1 MINPYH
7 LHKLLDNN
15 DFDNIKLLI
24 KDVDITS
31 LPNNI
36 LTNII
41 SFFIK
46 TDNEYLEII
55 RDNINL
61 LDLHKRDYLNL
72 SNYYY
77 EKDFNFA
84 NIIFTKYIV
93 NNQNIQLLEKDINFI
108 INNKLVKLLYLLEGR
123 FIKTSVDINKY
134 NIIQPS
140 IHKINIDTNI
150 LNEVK
155 LLIEKQTSKKE
166 LNKFMNFINNINY
179 DYIVDAGNVL
189 FYKGKINNK
198 NINNLYNLC
207 NNKKSLV
214 LIHQRHFKKHPNIK
228 KELDERNIKYYLTP
242 YNHNDDLFIIL
253 AFLHSYN
260 SFIISNDKYRDH
272 IFSYNNTNVNYNQFK
287 NILYNHTLGFSYNE
301 IKPQYNYSIQIVDT
315 KILCPHINNVF
326 IEI

>member
-7 LHKLLDNN
+7 LHNLLDNN

-24 KDVDITS
+24 KDVDIIT

-55 RDNINL
+55 KNNINL

-77 EKDFNFA
+77 EKNFNFA
-84 NIIFTKYIV
+84 NYIFTKYIV
-93 NNQNIQLLEKDINFI
+93 DNQNIQLLEKDINFI

-123 FIKTSVDINKY
+123 FIKTSVDINKH

-140 IHKINIDTNI
+140 MKEINIDMNI

-155 LLIEKQTSKKE
+155 LMIEKQTSKKE
-166 LNKFMNFINNINY
+166 LNKFMNFINNTNY
-179 DYIVDAGNVL
+179 DYIVDGGNVL

-207 NNKKSLV
+207 NNKNSLV
-214 LIHQRHFKKHPNIK
+214 VIHQRHFKKHPNIK

-287 NILYNHTLGFSYNE
+287 NILYSHTLEFSYNVV
-301 IKPQYNYSIQIVDT
+301 KPQYNYSIQIVGT

-326 IEI
+326 IEL

>member
-7 LHKLLDNN
+7 LHKLLVNS

-24 KDVDITS
+24 KDVDIILS
-31 LPNNI
+31 PNNI

-41 SFFIK
+41 SFYIK
-46 TDNEYLEII
+46 TNDEQLEII
-55 RDNINL
+55 KNNIDI

-77 EKDFNFA
+77 EKNFNFA
-84 NIIFTKYIV
+84 NYIFTKYIV
-93 NNQNIQLLEKDINFI
+93 DNQNIQLLEKDINFM

-123 FIKTSVDINKY
+123 FIKTSVNN

-140 IHKINIDTNI
+140 LHNINTNI
-150 LNEVK
+150 LNNVK
-155 LLIEKQTSKKE
+155 SMIEKQINKKE

-179 DYIVDAGNVL
+179 DYIVDGGNVL

-207 NNKKSLV
+207 NNINSLV
-214 LIHQRHFKKHPNIK
+214 LIHQRNLKKHPNIK
-228 KELDERNIKYYLTP
+228 KELEEQNIKYYLTP
-242 YNHNDDLFIIL
+242 YNHNDDLFILL
-253 AFLHSYN
+253 AFLNSYN

-272 IFSYNNTNVNYNQFK
+272 IFCYNNTNVNYNQFK
-287 NILYNHTLGFSYNE
+287 NILYLHTLGFTFNK
-301 IKPQYNYSIQIVDT
+301 IKPCYSYSIQIVDT
-315 KILCPHINNVF
+315 KILCLV
-326 IEI
+326 